1 MEKRSSFKIIV
12 VFSLA
17 IFFMVLNP
25 YNFFAPVRSF
35 FSSIFMPLI
44 QVGYLSG
51 NKVGDFLDTL
61 KSIGTLKQD
70 NENLNEENLELKFKI
85 NELKDIANEN
95 EQLRK
100 ELDIETRKDLNLLG
114 AEVVFKD
121 ISGKNGWIEIDRG
134 SADGLAKD
142 MPIVVG
148 GKNLVGF
155 VDEVFTN
162 YSRVRLINHPE
173 SVVNVVTIESNVEAI
188 AKGEYGISV
197 VVEKINQDAKVE
209 PGMTFVTSQISGKFP
224 RGLSVGVVQNVSS
237 SQGGLFKNARIMSL
251 VDFSKIRFVFVVMG
265 EKK

>member
-1 MEKRSSFKIIV
+1 MEKKSSFKIIV

-35 FSSIFMPLI
+35 FSSIFMPII
-44 QVGYLSG
+44 QIGFIGG
-51 NKVGDFLDTL
+51 NKVESFFETL
-61 KSIGTLKQD
+61 KSIGTLKEN
-70 NENLNEENLELKFKI
+70 NENLNEENLGLKFKI

-100 ELDIETRKDLNLLG
+100 ELNIEARKDLNLLG

-142 MPIVVG
+142 MPIVVS

-162 YSRVRLINHPE
+162 YSRVRLINNPE

-188 AKGEYGISV
+188 AKGEHGISV
-197 VVEKINQDAKVE
+197 IVENINQDAKVE
-209 PGMTFVTSQISGKFP
+209 AGMTFITSQISGKFP
-224 RGLSVGVVQNVSS
+224 RGLSVGVVQSVFNSPD
-237 SQGGLFKNARIMSL
+237 GLFKNARITPL
-251 VDFSKIRFVFVVMG
+251 VDFNDLRFVSVMI
-265 EKK
+265 K